1 MRNYVI
7 YNWQARRIRLGM
19 LATRYVG
26 GDFGYGTCGSL
37 GAAASLL
44 AIYLNMNLTY
54 LIVYFSFYRS

>member
-1 MRNYVI
+1 ME
-7 YNWQARRIRLGM
+7 QTTGL
-19 LATRYVG
+19 VG

-54 LIVYFSFYRS
+54 LIVYFSYYRS

>member
-26 GDFGYGTCGSL
+26 GDFGYGICGSL

-44 AIYLNMNLTY
+44 VIYLNMN
-54 LIVYFSFYRS
+54 